1 MSINDLQDQVY
12 LYRIL
17 GMSIQYV
24 SIQNE
29 MNVPLERRRKLFL
42 SNIKETI
49 LELNNNEID
58 K

>member
-1 MSINDLQDQVY
+1 MSINDLQDHVY

-17 GMSIQYV
+17 DMSIRCV

-49 LELNNNEID
+49 LELNSNKFD